1 MSLFESFKLGTIRA
15 KNRILVPPYNDNI
28 AQKDGRLSHTIYENS
43 MRLVRQGA
51 GIIIFNNAFVT
62 QQGKSNALQLGIAEE
77 NHLPGLKNLVS
88 HVKAEGV
95 IAGIRLSHAGAKTSE
110 RICGEQP
117 IGPSSINFGKD
128 FDLSRSF
135 DDDDV
140 EELCLFFSHAI
151 ERAEEA
157 GFDFVEI
164 NGAQQQLLDQCLH
177 PRYNNREDSYG
188 GGLENRLKL
197 ACKIIK
203 AMKERVK
210 SRLMISYFFSIH
222 DKLEDGFMSK
232 DLRQMIKLLEDAGV
246 DIFHPITIH
255 VMNKFFDSE
264 ETLLEWVSRYTEK
277 SIIVEGNIKSTQVL
291 KEVLAIDKATMYGID
306 KALFARPNWYQF
318 LQKKIA
324 G

>member
-1 MSLFESFKLGTIRA
+1 MSLFETFKIGNQRA
-15 KNRILVPPYNDNI
+15 KNRILVPPYQDDM
-28 AQKDGRLSHTIYENS
+28 AQRDGKVSHTIFEHL
-43 MRLVRQGA
+43 MRLVREGA
-51 GIIIFNNAFVT
+51 GVVVFNSSYVT
-62 QQGKSNALQLGIAEE
+62 KQGKSSSFQLGIAEE
-77 NHLPGLKNLVS
+77 DHLAGLKNLVT
-88 HVKAEGV
+88 HIKAEGV

-110 RICGEQP
+110 KVCGEQP

-128 FDLSRSF
+128 FDLSRPF
-135 DDDDV
+135 DEDDV
-140 EELCLFFSHAI
+140 EELCLFYAHAI

-157 GFDFVEI
+157 GFDFIEL

-177 PRYNNREDSYG
+177 PRHNNREDRFG
-188 GGLENRLKL
+188 GKLENRLRL
-197 ACKIIK
+197 ATMLVK

-210 SRLMISYFFSIH
+210 NRLMVGYFFSIH
-222 DKLEDGFMSK
+222 DKLEDGFNAKHLKS
-232 DLRQMIKLLEDAGV
+232 MIKILEEAGV
-246 DIFHPITIH
+246 DMFHPITIH

-264 ETLLEWVSRYTEK
+264 ETLLEWVSKYTEK

-318 LQKKIA
+318 LQKKIS

>member
-1 MSLFESFKLGTIRA
+1 MSLFESFKLGSIRA

-51 GIIIFNNAFVT
+51 GVIILNNAFVT

-110 RICGEQP
+110 RTCGEQP

-135 DDDDV
+135 DEDDV

-157 GFDFVEI
+157 GFDFVEL

-177 PRYNNREDSYG
+177 PRYNNREDTYG
-188 GGLENRLKL
+188 GDLENRLKL

-222 DKLEDGFMSK
+222 DKLEDGFISK
-232 DLRQMIKLLEDAGV
+232 DLRQMIKLLENAGV